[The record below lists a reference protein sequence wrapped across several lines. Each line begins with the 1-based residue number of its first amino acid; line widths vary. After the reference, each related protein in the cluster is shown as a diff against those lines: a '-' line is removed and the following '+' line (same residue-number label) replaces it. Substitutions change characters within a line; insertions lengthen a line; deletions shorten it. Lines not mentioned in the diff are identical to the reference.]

1 MYEFGCYIFMAIYLI
16 ACIWK
21 KVDYKGDGKMDI
33 LCSMWKHHNEQF
45 GFKQS
50 NWLVAFPFFNLGKV
64 GPLWSNSWL
73 AGKTVLAVVAVAV
86 AVGAAAAVAWK

>member
-16 ACIWK
+16 ACIWE
-21 KVDYKGDGKMDI
+21 KVDYKGDGEMDI
-33 LCSMWKHHNEQF
+33 LCSIWKHHNEQF

-64 GPLWSNSWL
+64 GPLWFNSWL
-73 AGKTVLAVVAVAV
+73 AGKTVVAAVAV
-86 AVGAAAAVAWK
+86 AAAAAA